1 MKNTMKD
8 QPITTLLKIFDL
20 QKSMEEK
27 SLVVVEQPQNVQNES
42 VLIVEQFLN
51 DNYRLRRNVLSG
63 KVEFQS
69 RAELSAEYRPLTQEA
84 LNSIIIR
91 ALREGLDEECNPK
104 ADITM
109 YVNSEEVRLYNPVLA
124 FLNDLPQWDGQNHV
138 ARLFS
143 RIPGISS
150 EQLAY
155 LSIWLRSAVAHWL
168 QLDTMHGNEVVPVLI
183 GAQGCGKTTF
193 LRRLLPQHLR
203 QYYLD
208 HLNLSNKF
216 DKEMALTNNLLVNLD
231 ELEAIRPSQHA
242 ALKQTLSKNKVN
254 GRPIFGRAQDDR
266 PRYASFVSTTN
277 NPHPLT
283 DATGSRRY
291 ICMTIPKGQ
300 FIDNTGDIDYE
311 QLYAQV
317 LHEIQVLETPY
328 WFNNEEVARI
338 QQLNLAYMQ
347 QKDIAEMVNACF
359 RKPKEGE
366 KVKSLSTTE
375 MLEMIREEYPNVAIT
390 TKAKVELGRALV
402 SLNYEQREHSHVA
415 YYKAVPLRAA

>member
-1 MKNTMKD
+1 
-8 QPITTLLKIFDL
+8 
-20 QKSMEEK
+20 MEEK
-27 SLVVVEQPQNVQNES
+27 SLVACGTPSSSHNECML
-42 VLIVEQFLN
+42 VIEQFLI
-51 DNYRLRRNVLSG
+51 DNYLFRRNVLNG
-63 KVEFQS
+63 KVEFKPK
-69 RAELSAEYRPLTQEA
+69 ADTSADYRPLTQEA
-84 LNSIIIR
+84 LNSIIIH
-91 ALREGLDEECNPK
+91 ALREGLGEDCNPK
-104 ADITM
+104 TDITM
-109 YVNSEEVRLYNPVLA
+109 YVNSEEVPQYNPVEE
-124 FLNDLPQWDGQNHV
+124 FLNNLPQWDGQNHV

-143 RIPGISS
+143 RLPGIST
-150 EQLAY
+150 EQHAFLAV
-155 LSIWLRSAVAHWL
+155 WLRSTVAHWL

-193 LRRLLPQHLR
+193 LRRLLPCQLR

-254 GRPIFGRAQDDR
+254 GRPIFGKAQDDR

-291 ICMTIPKGQ
+291 ICLTIPKGQ
-300 FIDNTGDIDYE
+300 LIDNTGVIDYE

-317 LHEIQVLETPY
+317 MYEIMQLGTPY

-347 QKDIAEMVNACF
+347 QKDIAEMVKVCF
-359 RKPKEGE
+359 RKPTEGE
-366 KVKSLSTTE
+366 KVKSLNTTE
-375 MLEMIREEYPNVAIT
+375 MLEIIRNEYPNVAVT
-390 TKAKVELGRALV
+390 TKAKVELGRVLADLD
-402 SLNYEQREHSHVA
+402 YERKSHSNVA
-415 YYKAVPLRAA
+415 YYKAVPRTAA

>member
-1 MKNTMKD
+1 
-8 QPITTLLKIFDL
+8 
-20 QKSMEEK
+20 MEEK

-42 VLIVEQFLN
+42 VLIIEQFLN
-51 DNYRLRRNVLSG
+51 DNYRLRRNMLSG
-63 KVEFQS
+63 KVEFKI
-69 RAELSAEYRPLTQEA
+69 RAEVTADYRPLTQEA

-109 YVNSEEVRLYNPVLA
+109 YVNSEEVRMYNPVLD
-124 FLNDLPQWDGQNHV
+124 FLNDLPKWDGQNHV
-138 ARLFS
+138 AKLFS
-143 RIPGISS
+143 RLPGLSS
-150 EQLAY
+150 EQLAF
-155 LSIWLRSAVAHWL
+155 LAVWLRATVAHWL
-168 QLDTMHGNEVVPVLI
+168 QLDTLHGNEVVPVLI

-193 LRRLLPQHLR
+193 LRRLLPCQLR
-203 QYYLD
+203 EYYLD

-254 GRPIFGRAQDDR
+254 GRPIFGKAQDDR

-300 FIDNTGDIDYE
+300 LIDNAGDIDYE

-317 LHEIQVLETPY
+317 LYEIRELNAPY
-328 WFNNEEVARI
+328 WFNNEEVTRI

-347 QKDIAEMVNACF
+347 QKDIAEMVKVCF

-366 KVKSLSTTE
+366 KVKSMNTTE
-375 MLEMIREEYPNVAIT
+375 MLEIIRDAYPNVT
-390 TKAKVELGRALV
+390 VSTKAKVELGRALV
-402 SLNYEQREHSHVA
+402 ALDYERKEHSHVA
-415 YYKAVPLRAA
+415 YYKAVPLQAA

>member
-1 MKNTMKD
+1 
-8 QPITTLLKIFDL
+8 
-20 QKSMEEK
+20 MEEK

-42 VLIVEQFLN
+42 VLIIEQFLN
-51 DNYRLRRNVLSG
+51 DNYRLRRNMLSG
-63 KVEFQS
+63 KVEFKI
-69 RAELSAEYRPLTQEA
+69 RAEVTADYRPLTQEA

-109 YVNSEEVRLYNPVLA
+109 YVNSEEVRMYNPVLD
-124 FLNDLPQWDGQNHV
+124 FLNDLPKWDGQNHV
-138 ARLFS
+138 AKLFS
-143 RIPGISS
+143 RIPGLSS
-150 EQLAY
+150 EQLAF
-155 LSIWLRSAVAHWL
+155 LAVWLRSTVAHWL

-193 LRRLLPQHLR
+193 LRRLLPCQLR
-203 QYYLD
+203 EYYLD

-254 GRPIFGRAQDDR
+254 GRPIFGKAQDDR

-300 FIDNTGDIDYE
+300 LIDNAGDINYE

-317 LHEIQVLETPY
+317 LYEIRELNAPY
-328 WFNNEEVARI
+328 WFNNEEVTRI

-347 QKDIAEMVNACF
+347 QKDIAEMVKACF
-359 RKPKEGE
+359 RKPNEGE
-366 KVKSLSTTE
+366 KVKSMNTTE
-375 MLEMIREEYPNVAIT
+375 MLEIIRDAYPNVTVT

-402 SLNYEQREHSHVA
+402 ALDYERKEHSHVA
-415 YYKAVPLRAA
+415 YYKAVPLQAA

>member
-1 MKNTMKD
+1 
-8 QPITTLLKIFDL
+8 
-20 QKSMEEK
+20 MEEK
-27 SLVVVEQPQNVQNES
+27 SLVVVEQPQNVQTAS
-42 VLIVEQFLN
+42 VLIIEQFLN

-63 KVEFQS
+63 KVEFKM
-69 RAELSAEYRPLTQEA
+69 RAEVTADYRPLTQEA

-91 ALREGLDEECNPK
+91 ALREGLDEACNPK

-109 YVNSEEVRLYNPVLA
+109 YVNSEEVRMYNPVLA

-291 ICMTIPKGQ
+291 ICLTIPKGQ
-300 FIDNTGDIDYE
+300 LIDNSGDIDYE

-317 LHEIQVLETPY
+317 LYEIRELEAPY

-359 RKPKEGE
+359 RKPQEGE
-366 KVKSLSTTE
+366 KMKSLSTTE
-375 MLEMIREEYPNVAIT
+375 MLEIIRAEYPNVTVT

-402 SLNYEQREHSHVA
+402 SLDYERKEHSHVA

>member
-1 MKNTMKD
+1 
-8 QPITTLLKIFDL
+8 
-20 QKSMEEK
+20 
-27 SLVVVEQPQNVQNES
+27 
-42 VLIVEQFLN
+42 
-51 DNYRLRRNVLSG
+51 
-63 KVEFQS
+63 
-69 RAELSAEYRPLTQEA
+69 
-84 LNSIIIR
+84 
-91 ALREGLDEECNPK
+91 
-104 ADITM
+104 M
-109 YVNSEEVRLYNPVLA
+109 YVNSEEVRMFNPVLA

-138 ARLFS
+138 AKLFS
-143 RIPGISS
+143 RLPGLST
-150 EQLAY
+150 EQLAF
-155 LSIWLRSAVAHWL
+155 LAVWLRSTVAHWL
-168 QLDTMHGNEVVPVLI
+168 QMDTMHGNEVVPVLI

-193 LRRLLPQHLR
+193 LRRLLPSQLR
-203 QYYLD
+203 EYYLD

-254 GRPIFGRAQDDR
+254 GRPIFGKAQDDR

-291 ICMTIPKGQ
+291 ICISIPKCQ
-300 FIDNTGDIDYE
+300 LIDNTGDIDYE

-317 LHEIQVLETPY
+317 LYEIRELNAPY
-328 WFNNEEVARI
+328 WFNNEEVTRI

-347 QKDIAEMVNACF
+347 QKDIAEMVKVCF

-366 KVKSLSTTE
+366 KVKSMSTTE
-375 MLEMIREEYPNVAIT
+375 MLEIIRNAYPNVAVT

-402 SLNYEQREHSHVA
+402 SLDYERKEHSHVA
-415 YYKAVPLRAA
+415 FYKAVPIQAA